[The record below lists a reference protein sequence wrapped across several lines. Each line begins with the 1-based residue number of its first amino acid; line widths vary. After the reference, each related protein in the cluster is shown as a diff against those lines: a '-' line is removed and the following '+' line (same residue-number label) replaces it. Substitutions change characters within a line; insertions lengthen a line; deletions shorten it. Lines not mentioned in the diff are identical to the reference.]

1 MGTKKKIL
9 CHLRDSAQGRQE
21 WSWNKVSLICGGTVE
36 GLELHGLG
44 YTQVQMSSAEN
55 LVLPEVGCM
64 RMCEFSAKD
73 RQ

>member
-9 CHLRDSAQGRQE
+9 CAQGQQE
-21 WSWNKVSLICGGTVE
+21 WLWDKVSSICEGTVW

-44 YTQVQMSSAEN
+44 YTQVQTSSMEN
-55 LVLPEVGCM
+55 LVLPQVRCM
-64 RMCEFSAKD
+64 RMCEFSAED